1 MIYILYIE
9 TFNNYFVAATAIIK
23 VIERTKRIFT
33 SLGVSKLRGILL
45 KTEN

>member
-9 TFNNYFVAATAIIK
+9 TFNNYFVAATAIMK
-23 VIERTKRIFT
+23 VIERTKCIFT